1 MSQQAKPEHRVRDFP
16 RDTMKNSR
24 LARQKKKKRKTK
36 TITSDVKVCLL
47 GVEFQ
52 TQPQQH

>member
-24 LARQKKKKRKTK
+24 LARQKKKRKTK
-36 TITSDVKVCLL
+36 TITSDVKVCLFGL
-47 GVEFQ
+47 EFQ
-52 TQPQQH
+52 TRPQQH

>member
-24 LARQKKKKRKTK
+24 LARQKKKRKTK

-52 TQPQQH
+52 TRPQQH

>member
-24 LARQKKKKRKTK
+24 LARQKKRKTK

-52 TQPQQH
+52 TRPQQH